1 MKGSQSIVSVTF
13 SHSRASVRVSMG
25 LLEFLSLPK
34 YIRFLINSNT
44 KTFAVEATNKSD
56 ASAIKITYPMN
67 KLTNG
72 YVTHSQL
79 LLERIYE
86 LMNWDTTKRYRVYG
100 EFVDEHEIGIFD
112 LSKAHMIND
121 LKMDRRKK

>member
-13 SHSRASVRVSMG
+13 SHGRSSVRVSMG

-34 YIRFLINSNT
+34 YIRLLINPST

-100 EFVDEHEIGIFD
+100 EYVKEQQVGIFD
-112 LSKAHMIND
+112 LSKARMIKG
-121 LKMDRRKK
+121 LIMESRKK